1 MKAWR
6 VHEWGEPE
14 SMRLEEIPEP
24 QPGPGQVRIRNRA
37 AALNFFDVLQVQGKY
52 QVKPP
57 FPFTPGAEVAGVID
71 AVGQGVTAHHAG
83 DRVMAIT
90 HGNAFAE
97 SSTAPA
103 MSAFTMPASMSFEEA
118 AAMPIVYHT
127 SYFALTHRT
136 KLLPS
141 EWLLVH
147 AGASGVGMSAIQIGK
162 ALGARV
168 IATGGSEAKCRFAL
182 EQGADHALDYANA
195 SWVDRVKEIT
205 GRGAD
210 VIYDP
215 VGGDI
220 FDLSS
225 KCIAPE
231 GRLLVIGFASG
242 RIPSMA
248 ANRVLLKNMSLVGV
262 LWGGHV
268 LMHPQYPS
276 QIHPALMEMY
286 SDGKIRP
293 AVGARYGFE
302 DLPRGLR
309 DLANRKVM
317 GKAVV
322 SFPSSSESLMED
334 DEAAPVEIRGEPMSA
349 TVLRERR

>member
-1 MKAWR
+1 MKSWR
-6 VHEWGEPE
+6 VHAWGEPE
-14 SMRLEEIPEP
+14 TMVVEDIAEP
-24 QPGPGQVRIRNRA
+24 SPGLGKVRIRNHT
-37 AALNFFDVLQVQGKY
+37 AALNFFDILQIQGKY
-52 QVKPP
+52 QIKPP
-57 FPFTPGAEVAGVID
+57 FPFTPGAEVGGVVD
-71 AVGQGVTAHHAG
+71 AVGAEVTTHRIG
-83 DRVMAIT
+83 DRVMAMT
-90 HGNAFAE
+90 HGAGFAE
-97 SSTAPA
+97 YSIAPA
-103 MSAFTMPASMSFEEA
+103 SSVFAMPDAMSFAEA

-136 KLLPS
+136 KLLRS

-168 IATGGSEAKCRFAL
+168 IATAGSEEKREFSL
-182 EQGADHALDYANA
+182 KQGADHALDYGDPK
-195 SWVDRVKEIT
+195 WVDHVKEIT

-215 VGGDI
+215 VGGDV

-268 LMHPQYPS
+268 QMHPEYPA
-276 QIHPALMEMY
+276 QIHPPLMELY
-286 SDGKIRP
+286 TAGKIRP
-293 AVGARYGFE
+293 SVGAAYAFA
-302 DLPRGLR
+302 DLPRALR
-309 DLANRKVM
+309 DLADRKVM

-322 SFPSSSESLMED
+322 TI
-334 DEAAPVEIRGEPMSA
+334 A
-349 TVLRERR
+349 